1 MEKSFL
7 AQLERRA
14 RFNNLKASRGYMG
27 IITIEQMRLPGD
39 YFLKDG
45 RRFTS
50 TVFEQEKG
58 IFIDESDK
66 YISLDLLTAEV
77 YDEKHMKAILS
88 RYNVKLP
95 SLSEITTIVDNAE
108 IINQS
113 LLCIG
118 RTSQA
123 LNKDITGYWYQG
135 YDKQAARQK
144 RRLLII
150 QQEKPVTPNG
160 IGQVDSPTVQR
171 FSAENITVAHNNF
184 AEPYRVLQYL
194 GNNQYYVLDVECKA
208 FDMRSW
214 DRELNGTIHQEGD
227 VLFVENPQGIYYE
240 NNKRYLSLY
249 VCRFRKITG
258 LYAYE
263 GHDYKSIPYSV
274 EEDD

>member
-14 RFNNLKASRGYMG
+14 RFNNLMAKSSDYFSVM
-27 IITIEQMRLPGD
+27 IEPMKLPGD

-66 YISLDLLTAEV
+66 YICLDLFSSEL
-77 YDEKHMKAILS
+77 YDEKQMKAFLS
-88 RYNVKLP
+88 RYNVQLP
-95 SLSEITTIVDNAE
+95 SLSEITIIVDNAE

-118 RTSQA
+118 RTAQA
-123 LNKDITGYWYQG
+123 LDKDITGYWYQG

-144 RRLLII
+144 RRLLVI
-150 QQEKPVTPNG
+150 QQEKPVTPHG
-160 IGQVDSPTVQR
+160 IGQVTSPTVPR
-171 FSAENITVAHNNF
+171 FSAENITIAHNNF
-184 AEPYRVLQYL
+184 AEPYRVLQDL

-227 VLFVENPQGIYYE
+227 VLFVENPQGIFYE
-240 NNKRYLSLY
+240 NNKSYLSLY

-263 GHDYKSIPYSV
+263 GHDYKSIPYSADH
-274 EEDD
+274 DD